1 MAFPPKWCGLSFSS
15 VAVIFHG
22 MSTEAQAILEK
33 IKSLPPEDLAEVRD
47 GILQLQERQRQRQWQ
62 EQQVK
67 LREMQSRHTG
77 RGLLNRLLEERARE
91 RARG

>member
-15 VAVIFHG
+15 VAVIFQG
-22 MSTEAQAILEK
+22 MSTEAQDILEK

-47 GILQLQERQRQRQWQ
+47 GILQLQERQRQWQ